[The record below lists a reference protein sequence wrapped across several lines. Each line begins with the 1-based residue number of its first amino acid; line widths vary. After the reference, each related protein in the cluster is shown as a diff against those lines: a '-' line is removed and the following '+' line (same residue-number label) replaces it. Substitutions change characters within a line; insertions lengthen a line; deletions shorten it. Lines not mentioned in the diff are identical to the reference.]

1 VNAPG
6 APFAAL
12 LDDVLCAAL
21 VSGLATVFGGLVA
34 FYIADLEDPAGF
46 ALATAVRAKIP
57 GPYPAVLRE
66 QALAC
71 PFRVRFMIGAAPFE
85 MLARIVEELAGV
97 DSTERRAAAQ
107 LIREIHARG
116 DVPVLIVDEGSAA
129 VGTLDISWCQ
139 RPFVAEA

>member
-1 VNAPG
+1 VTAPG

-21 VSGLATVFGGLVA
+21 VCAVATEFGDLVA
-34 FYIADLEDPAGF
+34 FYIADLKEPAGF
-46 ALATAVRAKIP
+46 ALATAVRAKIA

-71 PFRVRFMIGAAPFE
+71 PFRVRFMIGAAPVE
-85 MLARIVEELAGV
+85 MLARIVEELVGA
-97 DSTERRAAAQ
+97 DSAERRAAAQ
-107 LIREIHARG
+107 LIRAIHARG

-129 VGTLDISWCQ
+129 VGALDISLCQ